1 MDVRGGETGP
11 SAVMFILLNLLALI
25 GLVLW
30 LWSDGLRR
38 EAGWMALLVLG
49 CLLLL
54 ADQLGW
60 V

>member
-1 MDVRGGETGP
+1 
-11 SAVMFILLNLLALI
+11 MFILLNLLALI